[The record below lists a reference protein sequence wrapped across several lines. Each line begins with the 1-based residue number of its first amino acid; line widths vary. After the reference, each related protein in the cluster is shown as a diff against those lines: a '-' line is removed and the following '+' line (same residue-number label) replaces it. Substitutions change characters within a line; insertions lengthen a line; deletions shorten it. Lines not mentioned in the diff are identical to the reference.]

1 MTDAPDNPAAWVEE
15 PATWADEPF
24 DALVSR
30 LSDILGPDTDFDN
43 YTFSIRR
50 GSLRRLLAA
59 RKAKP

>member
-1 MTDAPDNPAAWVEE
+1 MTDAPDNPAAL
-15 PATWADEPF
+15 ADEPF

-30 LSDILGPDTDFDN
+30 LSDMLGPDTDFDN